1 MFGNIFKSVKEFFSG
16 PPLRETFEDMLV
28 QQAVEDQKKNE
39 LVLDKCPYTG
49 AKAEPVNPQI
59 TDAVTQVAPVPVA
72 EEVAPAPVVEEVA
85 PAKPKRARTAKGKLK
100 ADDKSTP
107 DVNEA
112 WDGGKAPA
120 KKPRK
125 SKKK

>member
-1 MFGNIFKSVKEFFSG
+1 MFGNFFKSVKEFFSG

-28 QQAVEDQKKNE
+28 QQVAADEKKNE
-39 LVLDKCPYTG
+39 LVLDKCPYTA
-49 AKAEPVNPQI
+49 AKAQPVNPQI
-59 TDAVTQVAPVPVA
+59 TDAVTQVAPVA
-72 EEVAPAPVVEEVA
+72 EEA

-112 WDGGKAPA
+112 WEGGKAPA

-125 SKKK
+125 NSKKK

>member
-1 MFGNIFKSVKEFFSG
+1 MINVFKKFMNWLDG
-16 PPLRETFEDMLV
+16 PRLRDSYEDMMV
-28 QQAVEDQKKNE
+28 KIAAQENKNE
-39 LVLDKCPYTG
+39 LVLDKCPVTG
-49 AKAEPVNPQI
+49 ATTMAVNDQI
-59 TDAVTQVAPVPVA
+59 TDSVTQVAPAPVV

-85 PAKPKRARTAKGKLK
+85 PAKPKRARTTKGKLV

-112 WDGGKAPA
+112 WEGGKAPA

-125 SKKK
+125 TKKK

>member
-16 PPLRETFEDMLV
+16 PPLRQSFEDMLV
-28 QQAVEDQKKNE
+28 QQAAEDQKKNE
-39 LVLDKCPYTG
+39 LVLDTCPYTG

-59 TDAVTQVAPVPVA
+59 TDAVTQ
-72 EEVAPAPVVEEVA
+72 VAPAPVVEEVA